1 MMAACG
7 VALVV
12 MLTVMVVTHVEEVQ
26 RQQTEHELEEF
37 VSHLAATRKTFNA
50 AHRELS
56 IAEANLALKESNIL
70 ALTAQS
76 RETQS
81 AARNAE
87 ERNTKLTREQ
97 SSFESRINALTA
109 ERDKAETRVAQWSSL
124 LNDLTNQIQTLSK
137 QNEALEARNHR
148 LAQASDARPVITN
161 ETRIVTN
168 TPAPG
173 NFSLTLSRPASP
185 VTSSPADEKQAAA
198 MASPADK
205 LAAPIVPDSDP
216 SSRRSVDILLAHG
229 QCLYS
234 ENGGSFQPL
243 VLRQNV
249 HQGAVIKTGKASWC
263 DLIIRRAG
271 TTIRLA
277 PDSAIKISDL
287 SLGTQNGLPIVNTS
301 LELSYGRLFSIVR
314 ALVPGSTLEIG
325 DGAGHSV
332 IEGSGLGSYMIT
344 APKPDFG
351 EKLSVVPLRIFTQNG
366 NSVLAPNQEYNAKE
380 GNVFSLAS
388 STWETTLLHLDELE
402 AEADKASAQ
411 ADAPKPQQ

>member
-56 IAEANLALKESNIL
+56 IAESNLALKESNLL

-97 SSFESRINALTA
+97 SNFESRIKALTA

-148 LAQASDARPVITN
+148 LAQASDARPVVTN
-161 ETRIVTN
+161 GPTVTN

-173 NFSLTLSRPASP
+173 NFSLTLSRPGFRRDSLAGGRKAGRRDGE
-185 VTSSPADEKQAAA
+185 SSGQ
-198 MASPADK
+198 
-205 LAAPIVPDSDP
+205 IGG
-216 SSRRSVDILLAHG
+216 SSR
-229 QCLYS
+229 
-234 ENGGSFQPL
+234 
-243 VLRQNV
+243 
-249 HQGAVIKTGKASWC
+249 
-263 DLIIRRAG
+263 AG
-271 TTIRLA
+271 
-277 PDSAIKISDL
+277 
-287 SLGTQNGLPIVNTS
+287 
-301 LELSYGRLFSIVR
+301 
-314 ALVPGSTLEIG
+314 
-325 DGAGHSV
+325 
-332 IEGSGLGSYMIT
+332 
-344 APKPDFG
+344 
-351 EKLSVVPLRIFTQNG
+351 
-366 NSVLAPNQEYNAKE
+366 
-380 GNVFSLAS
+380 
-388 STWETTLLHLDELE
+388 
-402 AEADKASAQ
+402 
-411 ADAPKPQQ
+411 